1 MAENKTILVI
11 DDDPDIRF
19 FCSTV
24 LGGAGYRVLT
34 ADSGES
40 GLEMA
45 QTEKPDLVILDI
57 IMEHLD
63 SGYRV
68 AQALGRGVPV
78 ILFSS
83 ILNESD
89 QVFDPNDLPVSAVVS
104 KPISPKV
111 LRDTVNKILN
121 ADE

>member
-1 MAENKTILVI
+1 MAEQKTILVV

-19 FCSTV
+19 FCTTV
-24 LGGAGYRVLT
+24 LGAAGYCVVT

-45 QTEKPDLVILDI
+45 QTQKPDLVILDI
-57 IMEHLD
+57 IMERLD

-68 AQALGRGVPV
+68 ARALGGDVPI

-89 QVFDPNDLPVSAVVS
+89 QVFDPNDLPVRAVVS
-104 KPISPKV
+104 KPISPKT
-111 LRDTVNKILN
+111 LRDTVNQILN
-121 ADE
+121 VEA